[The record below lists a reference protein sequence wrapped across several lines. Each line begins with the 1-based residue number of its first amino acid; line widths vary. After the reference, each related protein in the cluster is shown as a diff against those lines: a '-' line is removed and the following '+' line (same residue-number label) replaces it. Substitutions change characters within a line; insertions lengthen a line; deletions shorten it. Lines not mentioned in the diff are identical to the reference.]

1 MELAHIANDISV
13 FVGTLA
19 KFLAILKMVHIANAV
34 LVFISSLA
42 KFLGILKMVHIT
54 NAPCF
59 CMILGPDLMPTSDDM
74 PKFVDVIMVNRSH
87 FA

>member
-34 LVFISSLA
+34 SVFVGTLA
-42 KFLGILKMVHIT
+42 KFLASLKMVHIA
-54 NAPCF
+54 NAVVV
-59 CMILGPDLMPTSDDM
+59 
-74 PKFVDVIMVNRSH
+74 FVDPGQVSCH
-87 FA
+87 FDDGPHS